1 VTTAAPLLVIE
12 HLRTHFHTEAGVVKA
27 VDDLS
32 IAIGAG
38 ETVGLVGESGSG
50 KSVASLSLMQLLPE
64 RGSTT
69 TGNVVFLQRS
79 MLALSARQ
87 MTSVRGADMAM
98 IFQEPMTSL
107 NPVFRVGDQVAET
120 ILTHQPVSRR
130 EAMERTLQL
139 FREVGIP
146 DPERRIHSYPH
157 EMSGGQKQRVM
168 IAMALACNPKL
179 LICDEPTTALDVTI
193 QAQILDLLRSLR
205 DQRGMAMLFITH
217 DFGVIAEIAD
227 RVAVMYRGKL
237 VEYGDVLDVFERP
250 QHPYTKGLLA
260 CKPRLDTIF
269 ETLPTVDDY
278 MLTEVRDGEIV
289 ITERPMTAARLE
301 SFVGVRKRNTEPTGE
316 PLLEV
321 HHLSVVFGGSAGAV
335 RAVDDV
341 SFSVWPGQTLGL
353 VGESGC
359 GKTTT
364 GRAIIGLVPKSA
376 GTLKFQGT
384 DLTRAF
390 AEDAR
395 MRSREDLR
403 LVAILLVEVLI
414 AIPLA
419 YAGMSV
425 LPGLAAPILA
435 LLVLVG
441 VVVFTA
447 TTWTRLATGRRSLR
461 ADLQIVFQDPYSSLN
476 PRMSVEEILTEP
488 MLVHGIGKDA
498 AERRD
503 RAAALLAEVGLL
515 PEHLRRYPH
524 EFSGGQ
530 RQRICI
536 ARALS
541 VEPKLLICDEAV
553 SALDVS
559 VQAQVLNLL
568 RKLQKDRGL
577 TYIFISHDLSVVKFM
592 SDTMAVMQ
600 GGRIVEAGNS
610 EAIYDAPQQ
619 EYTRRLIDAIPKD
632 DVAHI
637 RAIRAQRTPHVAHG

>member
-1 VTTAAPLLVIE
+1 MTALLVIE
-12 HLRTHFHTEAGVVKA
+12 NLRTHFHTESGVVKA
-27 VDDLS
+27 VDDLT

-64 RGSTT
+64 RGVST

-79 MLALSARQ
+79 MLGLSSRE
-87 MTSVRGADMAM
+87 MTKVRGADMAM

-107 NPVFRVGDQVAET
+107 NPVFRVGSQVAET
-120 ILTHQPVSRR
+120 ILTHQKVSRR
-130 EAMERTLQL
+130 EAMERTIQL

-146 DPERRIHSYPH
+146 DPESRIHSYPH

-193 QAQILDLLRSLR
+193 QAQILDLLRQLR

-237 VEYGDVLDVFERP
+237 VEYGDVIDVFEHP
-250 QHPYTKGLLA
+250 KHPYTKGLLA
-260 CKPRLDTIF
+260 CKPRLDTKF
-269 ETLPTVDDY
+269 DLLPTVDDY
-278 MLTEVRDGEIV
+278 MNSRVEGGEVV
-289 ITERPMTAARLE
+289 ITEREMTPERLAT
-301 SFVGVRKRNTEPTGE
+301 FCGVRRRNTAPEGG

-321 HHLSVVFGGSAGAV
+321 KGLSVVYSGSAGAV

-341 SFSVWPGQTLGL
+341 SFAVWPGQTLGL

-359 GKTTT
+359 GKTTA
-364 GRAIIGLVPKSA
+364 GRAILGLIPSSA
-376 GTLKFQGT
+376 GTLSFQGT
-384 DLTRAF
+384 DLRAAF
-390 AEDAR
+390 ADDAK
-395 MRSREDLR
+395 MRSREDFQ
-403 LVAILLVEVLI
+403 LVALVGIESLLALV
-414 AIPLA
+414 AG
-419 YAGMSV
+419 YAGMGM
-425 LPGLAAPILA
+425 LPGLASPILA

-441 VVVFTA
+441 VIVVTA
-447 TTWTRLATGRRSLR
+447 NTWARTATGRRSLR
-461 ADLQIVFQDPYSSLN
+461 ADIQIVFQDPYSSLN

-488 MLVHGIGKDA
+488 MMVHGIGKDA
-498 AERRD
+498 ADRSA

-568 RKLQKDRGL
+568 RKLQRDRAL

-600 GGRIVEAGNS
+600 AGKIVEAGDS
-610 EAIYDAPQQ
+610 EAIYASPQQ
-619 EYTRRLIDAIPKD
+619 AYTRRLIAAIPKD
-632 DVAHI
+632 DIAHI
-637 RAIRAQRTPHVAHG
+637 RAIRAGRNNVHA